1 MAERII
7 AMVEE
12 MRANGENLNLW
23 KNVELS
29 RKCFEILESLEDV
42 SALDKA
48 LVCETIL
55 SFLPE
60 QDVPRYTLGLVCKQ
74 LGWLEASSER
84 SEELS
89 LSHVKAHIGQLE
101 DYIDYENVSNEE
113 YMSKYHKSLNFDPI
127 RRTPMWEE
135 NICRWEEECE
145 KRLGDAPRGMGFCYG
160 YWYTF
165 AEVLREE
172 GVDWKSPAQMNP
184 RVLFD

>member
-12 MRANGENLNLW
+12 MRVNGENLSLW

-29 RKCFEILESLEDV
+29 RKCFEILENLNDV
-42 SALDKA
+42 TTLDKA

-55 SFLPE
+55 SLVPE
-60 QDVPRYTLGLVCKQ
+60 QDVPRYTLGVVYKQ
-74 LGWLEASSER
+74 LEWLASVEEE

-89 LSHVKAHIGQLE
+89 LNRVKAHIKQLE

-113 YMSKYHKSLNFDPI
+113 YMSKYSKCLNFDPI
-127 RRTPMWEE
+127 RRTPMWEN

-145 KRLGDAPRGMGFCYG
+145 KRLGDVPRGMGFCYG
-160 YWYTF
+160 YWHTF

-172 GVDWKSPAQMNP
+172 GVEWKSPAQMNP